1 MRNIDD
7 EPQQIVV
14 IMAPNTEE
22 LISVQEPF
30 AEKDDG
36 KFLDFMEEIE
46 ETEIGASKEKY
57 FDDESALTIQL
68 VRKMIARLLVTYRD
82 PLVI

>member
-46 ETEIGASKEKY
+46 ETEIGAFKEKY
-57 FDDESALTIQL
+57 FDDE
-68 VRKMIARLLVTYRD
+68 KK
-82 PLVI
+82 